1 MLQVYYHVIWTLLGS
16 RFPLLLTLP
25 SIPFISA
32 SMHLLPELI
41 FWDFTHL
48 TLQLCATPPMIFLLF
63 GQAGF
68 TPSHYLSTVISCTL
82 VFIPISIGAS
92 VGPMYNIFRTS
103 RTLHDL
109 DDNMIISIYSCHR
122 IFPR

>member
-41 FWDFTHL
+41 LGDFTHL
-48 TLQLCATPPMIFLLF
+48 TLQLCMRHSTDDFLLF
-63 GQAGF
+63 GQVGF

-82 VFIPISIGAS
+82 AFIPISIGAS
-92 VGPMYNIFRTS
+92 VGPMYKISSGLAELYTIS
-103 RTLHDL
+103 T
-109 DDNMIISIYSCHR
+109 II
-122 IFPR
+122 

>member
-48 TLQLCATPPMIFLLF
+48 TLQLCATPPMIFFTFWSSRIYPLALF
-63 GQAGF
+63 INCYLVYF
-68 TPSHYLSTVISCTL
+68 SLHSHFYRCLGRSNVQYLQ
-82 VFIPISIGAS
+82 
-92 VGPMYNIFRTS
+92 
-103 RTLHDL
+103 D
-109 DDNMIISIYSCHR
+109 
-122 IFPR
+122 

>member
-41 FWDFTHL
+41 FGDFTHL
-48 TLQLCATPPMIFLLF
+48 TLQLCATPPMIFFYFLVKPDLPPRIIY
-63 GQAGF
+63 Q
-68 TPSHYLSTVISCTL
+68 PLSRVL
-82 VFIPISIGAS
+82 
-92 VGPMYNIFRTS
+92 
-103 RTLHDL
+103 
-109 DDNMIISIYSCHR
+109 
-122 IFPR
+122 